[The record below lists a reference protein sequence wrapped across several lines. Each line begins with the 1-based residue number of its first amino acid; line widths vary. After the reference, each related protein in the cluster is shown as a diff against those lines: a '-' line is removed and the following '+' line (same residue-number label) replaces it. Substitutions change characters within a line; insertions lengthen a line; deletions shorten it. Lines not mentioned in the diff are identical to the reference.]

1 MAEVEGEWDCITKSP
16 LGEQKSVFT
25 IKRDGDTFT
34 GTNAG
39 PTGTLDVIDGKIDGD
54 TLTWKMEMKVPMPM
68 TLDCKATVEGDTLNA
83 QVGAGAF
90 GTFPMTGTRRQ

>member
-1 MAEVEGEWDCITKSP
+1 MADIDGEWDCITKSP

-39 PTGTLDVIDGKIDGD
+39 PTGALDVIDGKVDGNN
-54 TLTWKMEMKVPMPM
+54 LSWKMEMKVPMPM
-68 TLDCKATVEGDTLNA
+68 TLNCTATVEGDTLNA

-90 GTFPMTGTRRQ
+90 GSFPMTGTRRA